1 MTIHQ
6 PLPGSAR
13 HQHLLER
20 IVAFYAGDDRVLA
33 LILFGSLGR
42 GAGDAWSDLDLGVI
56 VRDGVRVDVS
66 AELAQLGAA
75 LAEQGDRVLSAADA
89 GDAGYLIPQ
98 SLCGIAVDYTE
109 LAKVSPYLLDGC
121 IVLGGTLDLAAI
133 HKAAAANEQPQ
144 PALSL
149 LVNKAL
155 WLALGADIPFQRQQ
169 FWQALTSLDR
179 MRGTLLDIFAF
190 SRGGKRASQVFAETA
205 SAELQAK
212 FGRTLPA
219 FVPNSPAASTG
230 AGAAALSALLDLLE
244 HDLHELSSGQVQLDP
259 GQRELIAR
267 LRERQ
272 AALATPSGKTPSSGK
287 PGPVSP

>member
-6 PLPGSAR
+6 PLPGSAH

-20 IVAFYAGDDRVLA
+20 IVTFYAGDDRVLA

-75 LAEQGDRVLSAADA
+75 LAENGDRILSAADA

-98 SLCGIAVDYTE
+98 SLSGIAIDYTE
-109 LAKVSPYLLDGC
+109 LAKVSPYVLDGC
-121 IVLGGTLDLAAI
+121 TVLGGTLDLAAI

-149 LVNKAL
+149 LVHKAL

-190 SRGGKRASQVFAETA
+190 RSR
-205 SAELQAK
+205 SA
-212 FGRTLPA
+212 
-219 FVPNSPAASTG
+219 
-230 AGAAALSALLDLLE
+230 
-244 HDLHELSSGQVQLDP
+244 
-259 GQRELIAR
+259 
-267 LRERQ
+267 
-272 AALATPSGKTPSSGK
+272 
-287 PGPVSP
+287 

>member
-1 MTIHQ
+1 MAIDL
-6 PLPGSAR
+6 PLPGHP
-13 HQHLLER
+13 HQQNLLQAM
-20 IVAFYAGDDRVLA
+20 VTHYAGDDRVLA
-33 LILFGSLGR
+33 LILYGSLDR
-42 GAGDAWSDLDLGVI
+42 GGGDAWSDLDLGVI
-56 VRDGVRVDVS
+56 VRPGVQVDVS

-75 LAEQGDRVLSAADA
+75 LAEHGDLVLLASDA

-109 LAKVSPYLLDGC
+109 LAKVSPYVLDGC
-121 IVLGGTLDLAAI
+121 TVLGGTLDLATI
-133 HKAAAANEQPQ
+133 RKAAAANEKPQ

-149 LVNKAL
+149 LVDKAL
-155 WLALGADIPFQRQQ
+155 WLALGADIPVQRRQ

-190 SRGGKRASQVFAETA
+190 SRGGKRSSQVFAETA

-219 FVPNSPAASTG
+219 FVPSSPAASTG
-230 AGAAALSALLDLLE
+230 ASAVALSALLDLLE
-244 HDLHELSSGQVQLDP
+244 HDLPELSNGQVQLDP

-267 LRERQ
+267 LRARQ
-272 AALATPSGKTPSSGK
+272 AALSR
-287 PGPVSP
+287 